1 MNLRMRGAT
10 LVELVV
16 SIVVISVGLAGVL
29 VVMDRNVRAS
39 ADPILV
45 HQATAIAEAYLEEIA
60 LKSYTDPDGTNV
72 GETRPTFDDIND
84 YNFTDVGARDNTGGA
99 LPISGL
105 EAYTVTVATAAATL
119 NGVAGTRVTVTVT
132 PPFGAPMVTLSSYRM
147 PNGFGP

>member
-1 MNLRMRGAT
+1 MNSRMRGAT

-29 VVMDRNVRAS
+29 IVMDRNVRAS

-45 HQATAIAEAYLEEIA
+45 HQATAIAEAYLEEVA

-84 YNFTDVGARDNTGGA
+84 YNFTDVGARDNSGGP
-99 LPISGL
+99 PISGL
-105 EAYTVTVATAAATL
+105 EAYTVTVATSPATL
-119 NGVAGTRVTVTVT
+119 NGVAGTLVTVTVT
-132 PPFGAPMVTLSSYRM
+132 PPFGAPVVTLSSYRM